1 MSQAVQIQLEQKM
14 VIKNITKILTS
25 ERVGQQA

>member
-14 VIKNITKILTS
+14 VIKNITKIVTS